1 MGRGREGVC
10 ARKMGEER
18 GGDARQV
25 SEGVCEGRV
34 YSV

>member
-1 MGRGREGVC
+1 VGRGREGVC